1 VEAMNND
8 LRKEYDLSKLKVR
21 RVGEGRRLMN
31 QIQLDLDVAKVF
43 PDSALVNKALREY
56 IRLTRT
62 PSSEHP
68 PR

>member
-1 VEAMNND
+1 MAAMND
-8 LRKEYDLSKLKVR
+8 ELRKEYDLSKLKVR

-43 PDSALVNKALREY
+43 PDSAAVNDALRDH
-56 IRLTRT
+56 IRLTRM
-62 PSSEHP
+62 PSSELT